1 MTTLPRGG
9 CGSVRRLQTADDLTD
24 LLELYVKAE
33 RLAPASRP
41 WVLGNMVGG
50 LDGTAAV
57 AGRVGALSTPADARL
72 FRELRT
78 VPDVVLVGAETV
90 RRERYGPVRLDA
102 ALEASR
108 LEAGRPVAPPIAVLS
123 GSLDI
128 DWSIPL
134 FADTD
139 AGPRP
144 LIITCAS
151 APEARREEARAVA
164 EVVLAGDDSV
174 DLGSALHQLRERGA
188 EVVLCEGGPT
198 LLGGLA
204 GAGLLD
210 ELCLTL
216 TPLMGGDPLPLAL
229 TPPGAETSR
238 FTLEHAVVD
247 EDGTLFLRYERDR
260 AR

>member
-1 MTTLPRGG
+1 
-9 CGSVRRLQTADDLTD
+9 VRRLQTADEVTD
-24 LLELYVKAE
+24 LLGLYVRVE
-33 RLAPASRP
+33 RASRVDRP

-50 LDGTAAV
+50 LDGSAAV
-57 AGRVGALSTPADARL
+57 AGRVGELSTPADARL
-72 FRELRT
+72 FRELRS

-102 ALEASR
+102 SLEASR
-108 LEAGRPVAPPIAVLS
+108 LEAGRAAAPTIAVLS
-123 GSLDI
+123 RSLDI

-139 AGPRP
+139 GEARP

-151 APEARREEARAVA
+151 APRARQKEARAFA

-174 DLGSALHQLRERGA
+174 DLGSALHQLRQRGT

-198 LLGGLA
+198 LLGQLA
-204 GAGLLD
+204 GTDLLD

-229 TPPGAETSR
+229 TPPGAGRSR
-238 FTLEHAVVD
+238 YTLGHAVVD
-247 EDGTLFLRYERDR
+247 DDGTLFLRYERDR